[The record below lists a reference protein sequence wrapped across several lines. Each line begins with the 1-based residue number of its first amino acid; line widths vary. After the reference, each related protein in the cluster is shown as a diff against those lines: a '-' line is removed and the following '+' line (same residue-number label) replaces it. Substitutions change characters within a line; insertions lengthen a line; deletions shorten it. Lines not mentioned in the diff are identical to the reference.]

1 MLQGLHPAGLH
12 GHAEHGLLATN
23 GAHLVL
29 LGRLPEHHQQ
39 LVGDDGVEH
48 GNDDHGEHEGDEGV
62 DLQGRDGARSGMGS
76 AEQEVGFLFLKAA
89 CSENLSLLFLSWF

>member
-1 MLQGLHPAGLH
+1 MLQGLHSARLH

-39 LVGDDGVEH
+39 LVGNDGVEH
-48 GNDDHGEHEGDEGV
+48 GDDNHGEHEGDEGV
-62 DLQGRDGARSGMGS
+62 DLQGRDGAQS
-76 AEQEVGFLFLKAA
+76 EVVG
-89 CSENLSLLFLSWF
+89 